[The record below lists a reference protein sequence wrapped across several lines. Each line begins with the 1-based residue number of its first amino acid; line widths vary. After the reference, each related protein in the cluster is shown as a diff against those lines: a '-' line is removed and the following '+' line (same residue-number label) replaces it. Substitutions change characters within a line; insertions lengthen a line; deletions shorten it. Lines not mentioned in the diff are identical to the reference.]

1 MTVPI
6 RSQPIGEQFYDNFAT
21 AGVPIVCVTA
31 HESSYYHGDDDSDGE
46 DQHILPLPASKYRY
60 SKWHQLEDADVTS
73 DMLKCPRIRK
83 APNGFKVQSVVML
96 EEQERAMQADDDDF
110 FEFRRKEERRG
121 WFRRNKKQEYSSK
134 LEKWEVCECV
144 NLSYQEMGHTYQ
156 MKEFLR
162 VLRRLLR
169 AETIELIENSLS
181 DLSSVTFPRVRRLFL
196 QRNHLSDLKKLPH
209 MPYMEHLSLQ
219 QNNIHTLKGL
229 DRLKESRIKSIILRE
244 NPVSLTPDYR
254 REVFRLLPNL
264 QFLDDLPRLENDT
277 YEDESSL
284 MSCCIF

>member
-1 MTVPI
+1 MTIPL

-21 AGVPIVCVTA
+21 AGVPVVCVTT
-31 HESSYYHGDDDSDGE
+31 HESSYYHGDDSDEE

-83 APNGFKVQSVVML
+83 APAGFKVQSVVMV

-134 LEKWEVCECV
+134 LEKWEVCECA
-144 NLSYQEMGHTYQ
+144 NLSYQDMGHTYQ
-156 MKEFLR
+156 TKEFLR

-196 QRNHLSDLKKLPH
+196 QRNHLSDLRKLPH
-209 MPYMEHLSLQ
+209 TPLLEHLSLQ
-219 QNNIHTLKGL
+219 QNNITTLQGL
-229 DRLKESRIKSIILRE
+229 DRLKESRIRSIILRE
-244 NPVSLTPDYR
+244 NPIALKPDYR
-254 REVFRLLPNL
+254 KEVFRLLPNL
-264 QFLDDLPRLENDT
+264 QFLDEIPRMECDV
-277 YEDESSL
+277 YEEEATVT
-284 MSCCIF
+284 SCCIF